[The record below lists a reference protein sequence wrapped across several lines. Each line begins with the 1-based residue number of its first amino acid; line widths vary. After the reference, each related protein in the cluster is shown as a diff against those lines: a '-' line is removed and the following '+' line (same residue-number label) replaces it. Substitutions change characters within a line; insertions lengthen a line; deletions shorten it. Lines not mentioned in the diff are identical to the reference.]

1 MTSDSGGF
9 QIGWNIALY
18 LQALQT
24 LDHFCL
30 RSVFCHWRFA
40 LAWKCARADWS
51 QVVEHGGCWEWPG
64 NSTKVNIWSVL
75 CSYELSMSL
84 YISNMAQQF
93 VSNVYVVANQQ
104 SRVLMRA
111 ELITHSIIKTHLE
124 CGIDLLFQFQMQLNR
139 QKILIHL
146 NWHDAAL
153 ITVIFVSVRHAF
165 SRQKSSYLKC
175 SQNIRV
181 QHLFRQMISHL

>member
-1 MTSDSGGF
+1 
-9 QIGWNIALY
+9 
-18 LQALQT
+18 
-24 LDHFCL
+24 
-30 RSVFCHWRFA
+30 
-40 LAWKCARADWS
+40 
-51 QVVEHGGCWEWPG
+51 
-64 NSTKVNIWSVL
+64 
-75 CSYELSMSL
+75 MSL

-146 NWHDAAL
+146 N
-153 ITVIFVSVRHAF
+153 
-165 SRQKSSYLKC
+165 
-175 SQNIRV
+175 
-181 QHLFRQMISHL
+181 